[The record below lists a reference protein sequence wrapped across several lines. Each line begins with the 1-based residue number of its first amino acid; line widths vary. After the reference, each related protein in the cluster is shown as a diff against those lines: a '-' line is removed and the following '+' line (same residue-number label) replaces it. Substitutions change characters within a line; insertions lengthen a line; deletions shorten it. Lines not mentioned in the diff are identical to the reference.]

1 MSTFYSFLDQI
12 STTAAP
18 TSRSSSISSP
28 THHNPHATP
37 TPVDVSRL
45 LRLVQEQ
52 METLATSAPSPENRD
67 FLTQL
72 VSALEDDIL
81 DPPEAVR
88 GVRQEF
94 LDGLERVSRK
104 KLGADETCPICAEK
118 FLDDKYCL
126 VVELPCHQSHKYDLE
141 CVGPWLQSK
150 GCCPLCRKD
159 FTKKKEV
166 VVEDDEDD
174 GDDPMGMFS

>member
-18 TSRSSSISSP
+18 TARSSTISSP
-28 THHNPHATP
+28 THHNPHAMP
-37 TPVDVSRL
+37 TPVDVTRL

-52 METLATSAPSPENRD
+52 METLATTAPSPENRD

-81 DPPEAVR
+81 DPPETVH
-88 GVRQEF
+88 GVGQEF
-94 LDGLERVSRK
+94 LDGLERVNRK
-104 KLGADETCPICAEK
+104 KLGEDESCPICAER

-126 VVELPCHQSHKYDLE
+126 VVELPCHKSHKFDLE

-150 GCCPLCRKD
+150 GCCPFCRAD

-166 VVEDDEDD
+166 VVVEDDEED
-174 GDDPMGMFS
+174 DDPMGMFS

>member
-1 MSTFYSFLDQI
+1 MTTFYSFLDQI

-18 TSRSSSISSP
+18 TSRSSSISTP

-52 METLATSAPSPENRD
+52 METLATTAPSPENRD

-126 VVELPCHQSHKYDLE
+126 VVELPCHESHKYDLE

-166 VVEDDEDD
+166 VVEDDEED
-174 GDDPMGMFS
+174 DDPMGMFS

>member
-1 MSTFYSFLDQI
+1 MTTFYSFLDQI

-18 TSRSSSISSP
+18 TSRSASISTP

-37 TPVDVSRL
+37 TLVDVARL

-52 METLATSAPSPENRD
+52 METLATTAPSPENLA

-72 VSALEDDIL
+72 VTALEGDIL
-81 DPPEAVR
+81 DPPEDVR
-88 GVRQEF
+88 GVAQEF

-104 KLGADETCPICAEK
+104 KLGEESCPICAER
-118 FLDDKYCL
+118 FLDDQYCL
-126 VVELPCHQSHKYDLE
+126 VVELPCHPSHKYDLE

-150 GCCPLCRKD
+150 GCCPLCRED
-159 FTKKKEV
+159 FTKKKAV
-166 VVEDDEDD
+166 VVEDDEED
-174 GDDPMGMFS
+174 DDPMGMYS